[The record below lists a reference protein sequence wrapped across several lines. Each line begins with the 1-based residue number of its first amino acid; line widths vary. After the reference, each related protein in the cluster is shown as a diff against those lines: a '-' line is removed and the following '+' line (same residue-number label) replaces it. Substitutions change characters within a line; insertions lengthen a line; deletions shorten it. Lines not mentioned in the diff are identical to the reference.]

1 MSYTLSMDA
10 SVRVKK
16 YGMGNYF
23 RHIYRELYPDAKHE
37 NENID
42 PMLTMN
48 NISLV
53 YDDEKG
59 DMVKLENVDD
69 LKKITSD
76 IETYSES
83 HTIRSDA
90 CYLRPL
96 MLQLGSGFY
105 QDHPKGV
112 SVDGTNEFGL
122 MYQWACSVWGK
133 ERIRGVSIHR
143 DEVHHHEGHEG
154 EISPHM
160 VLLISPVDG
169 ESMSQKN
176 IINGKK
182 HLKALHGSFRQFM
195 ADRGLDI
202 QIENLETSAPH
213 RKDAEYKAFK
223 DKQRELKAKEIEL
236 KKQRKQLE
244 KLTEQ
249 RHANYDNAMAKV
261 KTREQKVTKREQEV
275 ADRELKVSQR
285 EQEIADR
292 EPKVSQ
298 REQEVTDRELKVSRR
313 EKKLED
319 DEKKLED
326 NTNALLKD
334 NDRLEDAL
342 IEAEGMI
349 PHIQAQIERE
359 RKQEQVE
366 RMRNV
371 HEELENKYRGDIEGV
386 SDLLKRHTV
395 TRDDISIV

>member
-16 YGMGNYF
+16 NGMGNYF

-59 DMVKLENVDD
+59 DLVKLENVDD

-112 SVDGTNEFGL
+112 SVDGINEFGL

-261 KTREQKVTKREQEV
+261 KTREQKVTKREQE
-275 ADRELKVSQR
+275 
-285 EQEIADR
+285 IA
-292 EPKVSQ
+292 
-298 REQEVTDRELKVSRR
+298 DRELKVSRR

-359 RKQEQVE
+359 RKQKQVE

-371 HEELENKYRGDIEGV
+371 HEELENKYRDDIEGV